1 MPWWHLKPGDHC
13 IQHSNIGLGII
24 GGGQGQGQE
33 AVGKLDEE
41 SEVMGF

>member
-33 AVGKLDEE
+33 QAGGWKD
-41 SEVMGF
+41 G